1 MPTINISFW
10 IGRGFS
16 RSIKIVI
23 VITSLEVYFLEADND
38 VIRVTNIFN
47 LSSEVLKLIRNLSCL
62 IAKEFMTVG
71 AL

>member
-1 MPTINISFW
+1 M
-10 IGRGFS
+10 
-16 RSIKIVI
+16 
-23 VITSLEVYFLEADND
+23 EADND

-47 LSSEVLKLIRNLSCL
+47 LSSEVLKLIRNLICL